1 MPQQR
6 RSKQHLQTFEE
17 LLADEAIRYKEAA
30 EALPEGTARDL
41 LLRRVR
47 QAETACH
54 MSGWVRSPDLQPPK

>member
-6 RSKQHLQTFEE
+6 RSKQHFQTFEE
-17 LLADEAIRYKEAA
+17 LLADEAIRYREAA
-30 EALPEGTARDL
+30 DALPEGTAREL

-54 MSGWVRSPDLQPPK
+54 MSGWVRSSDLQSPK